1 MPPHKLLL
9 RPKLLFTTLA
19 ALALGACSPAQSK
32 DPQAD
37 ASTAIANQVI
47 LPSYTRWV
55 EADKQLAIS
64 AQAFCAGTADLE
76 TARADFL
83 HAQKAWA
90 ALQPLLIG
98 PLAEGNRAWSV
109 QFWPDKKN
117 LVGRQV
123 EALISAG
130 QPIDAQSLT
139 NASVVVQGLSAY
151 EYILYDSKPE
161 LADAARKASYCPLLI
176 AIGERQQH
184 LAEEI
189 LAGWTKTDGVLAQ
202 MSKFPNQRYADSHEA
217 IAEVLR
223 VQVTA
228 LDTLKKKLGT
238 PMGRQS
244 KGIPQPY
251 QAEAWRSQ
259 SSLKSL
265 QASLLAAQSLW
276 QGVEG
281 KGLRSL
287 LPSDQ
292 KPLADKI
299 DAAYAGALQALQDN
313 TRSLTALLDDPTGK
327 PVLDDIYSRLDV
339 VHRLHQNELAK
350 ALNIQLGFNA
360 NDGD

>member
-1 MPPHKLLL
+1 
-9 RPKLLFTTLA
+9 LFTTLA
-19 ALALGACSPAQSK
+19 ALALGACSPPQGK

-37 ASTAIANQVI
+37 TSAAIADQVI
-47 LPSYTRWV
+47 LPTYTRWV
-55 EADKQLAIS
+55 EADRQLAIS
-64 AQAFCAGTADLE
+64 ALAFCAGTADLA

-123 EALISAG
+123 EALISTG
-130 QPIDAQSLT
+130 QAIDAQSLS

-151 EYILYDSKPE
+151 EYILFDSKPE
-161 LADAARKASYCPLLI
+161 LADATRKASYCPLLV

-184 LAEEI
+184 LAEDI
-189 LAGWTKTDGVLAQ
+189 LAGWTGTDGVLAQ

-238 PMGRQS
+238 PMGRQT
-244 KGIPQPY
+244 KGVPQPY

-259 SSLKSL
+259 SSLNSL
-265 QASLLAAQSLW
+265 QASMLAAQRIWL
-276 QGVEG
+276 GVDG
-281 KGLRSL
+281 KGLRGL
-287 LPSDQ
+287 LPADQ
-292 KPLADKI
+292 KALAEKI
-299 DAAYAGALQALQDN
+299 DAAYVDVLQALDAN
-313 TRSLTALLDDPTGK
+313 ERSLTALLTDPAGK
-327 PVLDDIYSRLDV
+327 PVLDDIYARLDS